1 MDGNR
6 HNFVPFL
13 SGVVLLQLALL
24 TAMSVLAYLSEG
36 SGVAQMVTM
45 NMEAGSG
52 LSDTVNVC
60 LMIGVLCSFPLV
72 VYPVVHL
79 TESTL
84 LASGA
89 YVLAAVKM
97 GMRVNEHCYIG
108 EGE

>member
-1 MDGNR
+1 
-6 HNFVPFL
+6 
-13 SGVVLLQLALL
+13 
-24 TAMSVLAYLSEG
+24 MSVLAYLSEG
-36 SGVAQMVTM
+36 SAVAQMVTM

-84 LASGA
+84 LGNGTC
-89 YVLAAVKM
+89 VLAGVKIAV
-97 GMRVNEHCYIG
+97 RVNEHCCIG